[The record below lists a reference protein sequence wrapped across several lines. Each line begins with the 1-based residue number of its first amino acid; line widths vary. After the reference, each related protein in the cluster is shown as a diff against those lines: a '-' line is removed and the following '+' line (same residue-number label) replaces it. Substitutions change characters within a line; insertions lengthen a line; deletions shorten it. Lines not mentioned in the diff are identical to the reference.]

1 MNGKKKYIC
10 NCKKS
15 KCLKLYCDCFANG
28 ELCINCNCNGCKNV
42 IGNEDEIRKAYNDI
56 KYKNPIAMKFN
67 NLEETSTLGCN
78 CTKSNCLKKYC
89 ECFKAGIH
97 CSELCRCRDCDN
109 VNVKENKERRKDV
122 YDGFGVQK
130 ISVFIHNGV
139 IEIDIEDDIK
149 IEEGFKKCKKKEWK
163 EDVIEEEELKVAV
176 RVKNHQTII
185 EIPKRMLNVD
195 EEIKTFLF
203 LNKKRMGNNNNYY
216 DSSCNCVNGCGVY
229 SNSKNDDDN
238 FI

>member
-28 ELCINCNCNGCKNV
+28 ELCINCNCNCCMNKH
-42 IGNEDEIRKAYNDI
+42 GNEVEIRKAYNDI
-56 KYKNPIAMKFN
+56 KDKNPIAMKLT
-67 NLEETSTLGCN
+67 NLEETATLCCN

-109 VNVKENKERRKDV
+109 TTTKPLTNAVITKNDIYEG
-122 YDGFGVQK
+122 YAIQK
-130 ISVFIHNGV
+130 ISVFIHNNT
-139 IEIDIEDDIK
+139 IEIEITNTTPSEHYK
-149 IEEGFKKCKKKEWK
+149 QQHTSYNNEHSWFKCQQQQPAQQM
-163 EDVIEEEELKVAV
+163 KVAV

-185 EIPKRMLNVD
+185 EIPKRMLNIPNED
-195 EEIKTFLF
+195 IHSL
-203 LNKKRMGNNNNYY
+203 LYLGNKRYKANE
-216 DSSCNCVNGCGVY
+216 
-229 SNSKNDDDN
+229 
-238 FI
+238 

>member
-28 ELCINCNCNGCKNV
+28 ELCINCNCNCCMNKH
-42 IGNEDEIRKAYNDI
+42 GNEVQIRKAYNDI
-56 KYKNPIAMKFN
+56 KDKNPIAMKLT
-67 NLEETSTLGCN
+67 NLEETATLCCN

-109 VNVKENKERRKDV
+109 TTTKPLTNAVITKNDIYEG
-122 YDGFGVQK
+122 YAIQK
-130 ISVFIHNGV
+130 ISVFIHNNT
-139 IEIDIEDDIK
+139 IEIEITNTTPREHYK
-149 IEEGFKKCKKKEWK
+149 QQHTSYNSEHNWFKCQQQQPAQQM
-163 EDVIEEEELKVAV
+163 KVAV

-185 EIPKRMLNVD
+185 EIPKRMLNIPNED
-195 EEIKTFLF
+195 IHSL
-203 LNKKRMGNNNNYY
+203 LYLGNKRYKANE
-216 DSSCNCVNGCGVY
+216 
-229 SNSKNDDDN
+229 
-238 FI
+238 